1 MSTRRNWLAALVAIG
16 LGISGS
22 VSFAQEIR
30 DGANFFS
37 PETRAAV
44 GKDLA
49 ELEAR
54 YQVGFTV
61 ETVAAPDAE
70 LARKLEGLA
79 KDQKNAEFTKAARAR
94 AQQSKAHGVF
104 VIVWK
109 NPSHLNVEFSR
120 KLVQRGFTQAD
131 QGAVRDALLAGF
143 RDKQF
148 DKGLQ
153 DAVLAVRTAAERHAR
168 GTASVPAP
176 AIAPAAPLADPGH
189 ALPGADH
196 GQAAGNGQPANN
208 GFLGEFGGMG
218 IVGIVIAIAV
228 VFIVVRVIGAIIGGL
243 MGGGG
248 GYGQPGYGGMGG
260 GGMFGSLL
268 TGMFGAMAGHYI
280 YDNFFGG
287 HSHDSS
293 AMAGDMGSGA
303 DAASGGNEWGDT
315 GWGDSGGGDFGGGD
329 FGGGDFGGGDFG
341 GGDFGGGG
349 DF

>member
-1 MSTRRNWLAALVAIG
+1 MSSRRNWLAALVAIG

-30 DGANFFS
+30 DNANLFS
-37 PETRAAV
+37 PEVRASVA
-44 GKDLA
+44 KDLS

-54 YQVGFTV
+54 HQVGFTV

-70 LARKLEGLA
+70 LARKIEGVT
-79 KDQKNAEFTKAARAR
+79 KEQRNAEFVKAARTR

-104 VIVWK
+104 VMIWK
-109 NPSHLNVEFSR
+109 NPSHLNVEISR
-120 KLVQRGFTQAD
+120 KLVQKGFTQAD
-131 QGAVRDALLAGF
+131 QTAIRDALLTGF
-143 RDKQF
+143 RQKQF

-153 DAVLAVRTAAERHAR
+153 DSVAAVRTAAERHAG
-168 GTASVPAP
+168 GTASIP
-176 AIAPAAPLADPGH
+176 AINPASPLGDPGH

-196 GQAAGNGQPANN
+196 GRAAGNGQPANN
-208 GFLGEFGGMG
+208 GFPGEFGGMG
-218 IVGIVIAIAV
+218 IIGIVIAIGV
-228 VFIVVRVIGAIIGGL
+228 VFVVVRIIGAIIGGL

-260 GGMFGSLL
+260 GGMFSSLL
-268 TGMFGAMAGHYI
+268 TGMFGAMAGHYL

-287 HSHDSS
+287 HSHDNS
-293 AMAGDMGSGA
+293 AMAGDAGAGA

-315 GWGDSGGGDFGGGD
+315 GWGDSGGGDFGGG
-329 FGGGDFGGGDFG
+329 GGGDFG